1 MGLLDGT
8 DRAPPKTVDAEDSN
22 GKKTVEE
29 DPAYLTWIAR
39 DQQVLRVLLDSLS
52 PDILTHVLGMDSTFQ
67 AWSSITTMFSSANRS
82 KVQHL
87 RS

>member
-29 DPAYLTWIAR
+29 NPAYLTWI
-39 DQQVLRVLLDSLS
+39 
-52 PDILTHVLGMDSTFQ
+52 
-67 AWSSITTMFSSANRS
+67 SAGGS
-82 KVQHL
+82 FFA
-87 RS
+87 